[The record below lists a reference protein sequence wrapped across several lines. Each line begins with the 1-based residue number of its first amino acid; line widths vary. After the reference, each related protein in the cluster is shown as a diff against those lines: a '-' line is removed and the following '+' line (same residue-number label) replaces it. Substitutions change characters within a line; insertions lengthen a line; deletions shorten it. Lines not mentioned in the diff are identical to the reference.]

1 MTRHTFSQVLQPSTV
16 VGRGSHL
23 GVQSSVC
30 AARHLLSLLTVQ
42 ISENKKHGQR
52 SREAHIKNQG

>member
-1 MTRHTFSQVLQPSTV
+1 MVDDEAYISQVLQPSTV

-23 GVQSSVC
+23 GLQSSVC

-42 ISENKKHGQR
+42 ISEN
-52 SREAHIKNQG
+52 I